1 MKACNSKM
9 AAKKAMKPMAS
20 KSITKKVMIKK
31 TKK

>member
-9 AAKKAMKPMAS
+9 KMAAKKPMAS
-20 KSITKKVMIKK
+20 KSVTKKVMIKK

>member
-9 AAKKAMKPMAS
+9 KMAAKKPMVS
-20 KSITKKVMIKK
+20 KSMTKKVIIKK